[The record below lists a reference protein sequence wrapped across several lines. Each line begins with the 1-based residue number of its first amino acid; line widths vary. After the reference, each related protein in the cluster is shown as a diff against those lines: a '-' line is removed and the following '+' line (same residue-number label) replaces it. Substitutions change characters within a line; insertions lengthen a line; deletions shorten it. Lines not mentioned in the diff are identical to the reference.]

1 MLCIL
6 ERDSKAF
13 VAVLTITPLP
23 PALLPAALDLD
34 RQCFGGL
41 WTLDGYQ
48 RELDSPNSD
57 LLILLPAPPPLS
69 SPLPSSSLPPIIGL
83 GCSWS
88 IVDEAHITLVGI
100 HPQYQRQGLGQAML
114 IALLQAAQI
123 RGLKRSTLEVR
134 ASNQAAIA
142 LYSQFGFQAA
152 GRRRRYYQ
160 DTGEDA
166 LVLWRSGLQSFDF
179 PTTLMTWQQQANDR
193 LSPHDWQIAFDQDY
207 FRSLLTY
214 RLEDALV
221 TPCLPHV

>member
-1 MLCIL
+1 M
-6 ERDSKAF
+6 
-13 VAVLTITPLP
+13 AVLTITPLT
-23 PALLPAALDLD
+23 ADLLPAALYLD

-57 LLILLPAPPPLS
+57 LLIFLP
-69 SPLPSSSLPPIIGL
+69 SPSPSSSPPAPSAHPPIIGL
-83 GCSWS
+83 GCSWA

-134 ASNQAAIA
+134 ASNQSAIA
-142 LYSQFGFQAA
+142 LYSKFGFQEA

-166 LVLWRSGLQSFDF
+166 LVLWRSGLQSPDF
-179 PTTLMTWQQQANDR
+179 PSRLTTWQQETHDR
-193 LSPHDWQIAFDQDY
+193 LTAQDWQLTFDQEY
-207 FRSLLTY
+207 FRSLLAY

-221 TPCLPHV
+221 APLLPKA

>member
-1 MLCIL
+1 M
-6 ERDSKAF
+6 
-13 VAVLTITPLP
+13 AVLTITSLT
-23 PALLPAALDLD
+23 ADLLSAALDLD

-57 LLILLPAPPPLS
+57 LLIFLA
-69 SPLPSSSLPPIIGL
+69 SPSPSSSPSAHPLIVGL

-100 HPQYQRQGLGQAML
+100 YPQYQRQGLGQAML

-134 ASNQAAIA
+134 ASNQSAID
-142 LYSQFGFQAA
+142 LYNKFGFQEA

-166 LVLWRSGLQSFDF
+166 LVLWRSGLQSPSF
-179 PTTLMTWQQQANDR
+179 PSTLTTWHQETSDR
-193 LSPHDWQIAFDQDY
+193 LTAHDWQLTFDQEY
-207 FRSLLTY
+207 FRSLLAY

-221 TPCLPHV
+221 APLLPEA

>member
-1 MLCIL
+1 M
-6 ERDSKAF
+6 
-13 VAVLTITPLP
+13 AVLTITPLIP
-23 PALLPAALDLD
+23 DHLIAALDLD

-57 LLILLPAPPPLS
+57 LLILLSSPPASPSISSPPSYPPL
-69 SPLPSSSLPPIIGL
+69 LGL

-100 HPQYQRQGLGQAML
+100 HPQYQRQGLGQMML

-134 ASNQAAIA
+134 ASNQSAVA
-142 LYSQFGFQAA
+142 LYHKFGFQAA
-152 GRRRRYYQ
+152 GRRRRYYE

-166 LVLWRSGLQSFDF
+166 LVLWRSGLQSPDF
-179 PTTLMTWQQQANDR
+179 PTTLITWQQQAQER
-193 LSPHDWQIAFDQDY
+193 LTTHDWQLTFDQDY
-207 FRSLLTY
+207 FRSLLAY

-221 TPCLPHV
+221 APLLPKA